1 MLTLCLCVC
10 VAGSAPVLSLP
21 SEATS
26 AGSGSGPPPAPH
38 SLSPYPGPL
47 SAQDKL
53 CLLNAALDQID
64 AYFVSSTVSKWFNLD
79 KTMRLERVIINLL
92 ANARTDELNH
102 LVSHVKLGLLFYKVR
117 RALSKR
123 GGRQGRELVCRWGV
137 DVCHVYGLCD

>member
-1 MLTLCLCVC
+1 M
-10 VAGSAPVLSLP
+10 LSLP

-26 AGSGSGPPPAPH
+26 TGTGPPPPPH
-38 SLSPYPGPL
+38 SSAPYPGPL

-102 LVSHVKLGLLFYKVR
+102 LVSHVKLGLLFYKV
-117 RALSKR
+117 KR
-123 GGRQGRELVCRWGV
+123 EAS
-137 DVCHVYGLCD
+137 